1 MWPSVGLPVFHHRFQ
16 FDTSLLIQQ
25 IGLKLYL
32 RVSSLRPVSVD
43 DMIPAYVIPGQPTS
57 N

>member
-1 MWPSVGLPVFHHRFQ
+1 MWPSVALPVFHHRFQ
-16 FDTSLLIQQ
+16 FDTLLLIQQ

-32 RVSSLRPVSVD
+32 RVSSLRPVSVS